1 MEDQEFLW
9 TVPEPKVAY
18 TRRVHMQLVPCMNR
32 RAARAHSAMPITYGL
47 AVEDDDYDGVDARRR
62 DRSSMPVPGLS
73 LSFFFWTVLV
83 SFPGAQ
89 QESSN

>member
-47 AVEDDDYDGVDARRR
+47 AVEDDDYDARRR

-73 LSFFFWTVLV
+73 LSFFF
-83 SFPGAQ
+83 
-89 QESSN
+89 